1 MLGLVA
7 GFVAKLILPG
17 DDPGGFIVTA
27 IIGIVGGVVGG
38 VVGGFVGSLIGLGGV
53 DGRNIGSIILVIVG
67 AMILL
72 IGYRMVKKK
81 A

>member
-27 IIGIVGGVVGG
+27 IIGVVDG

-53 DGRNIGSIILVIVG
+53 DGLNIGSIILAVVG

>member
-27 IIGIVGGVVGG
+27 IIGIVGGVVG
-38 VVGGFVGSLIGLGGV
+38 SLIGLGGV
-53 DGRNIGSIILVIVG
+53 DGLNIGSIILAIVG

>member
-27 IIGIVGGVVGG
+27 IIGIVGGVI
-38 VVGGFVGSLIGLGGV
+38 GGFVGSLIGLGGV
-53 DGRNIGSIILVIVG
+53 DGLNIGSIILAIVG

>member
-38 VVGGFVGSLIGLGGV
+38 FVGSLIGLGGV
-53 DGRNIGSIILVIVG
+53 DGLNIGSIILAIVG

>member
-27 IIGIVGGVVGG
+27 IIGIVGGVVL
-38 VVGGFVGSLIGLGGV
+38 GFVGSLIGLGGV
-53 DGRNIGSIILVIVG
+53 DGLNIGSIILAIVG

>member
-1 MLGLVA
+1 VLGLVA

>member
-1 MLGLVA
+1 VLGLVA

-38 VVGGFVGSLIGLGGV
+38 FVGSLIGLGGV
-53 DGRNIGSIILVIVG
+53 DGLNIGSIILVIVG

>member
-1 MLGLVA
+1 VLGLVA

-27 IIGIVGGVVGG
+27 IIGIVGGM
-38 VVGGFVGSLIGLGGV
+38 VGGFVGSLIGLGGV
-53 DGRNIGSIILVIVG
+53 DGLNIGSIILVIVG

>member
-1 MLGLVA
+1 VLGLVA

-27 IIGIVGGVVGG
+27 IIGIVDG

-53 DGRNIGSIILVIVG
+53 DGLNIGSIILAVVG

>member
-7 GFVAKLILPG
+7 GFVAKLILPR

-27 IIGIVGGVVGG
+27 IIGVVDG

-53 DGRNIGSIILVIVG
+53 DGLNIGSIILAVVG

>member
-7 GFVAKLILPG
+7 EFVAKLILPG
-17 DDPGGFIVTA
+17 DDPGGFTVTA
-27 IIGIVGGVVGG
+27 IIGIVGGVVG
-38 VVGGFVGSLIGLGGV
+38 SLIGLGGV
-53 DGRNIGSIILVIVG
+53 DGLNIGSIILAIVG

>member
-1 MLGLVA
+1 M
-7 GFVAKLILPG
+7 ILPG

-27 IIGIVGGVVGG
+27 IIGIVGGVI
-38 VVGGFVGSLIGLGGV
+38 GGFVGSLLGLGGV
-53 DGRNIGSIILVIVG
+53 DGLNIGSIILAIVG

-72 IGYRMVKKK
+72 IGYRMVKKN

>member
-27 IIGIVGGVVGG
+27 IIGIVDG

-53 DGRNIGSIILVIVG
+53 DGLNIGSIILAVVG

>member
-7 GFVAKLILPG
+7 EFVAKLILPG

-27 IIGIVGGVVGG
+27 IIGIVGGM
-38 VVGGFVGSLIGLGGV
+38 VGGFVGSLIGLGGV
-53 DGRNIGSIILVIVG
+53 DGLNIGSIILVIVG

>member
-27 IIGIVGGVVGG
+27 IIGIVGGVVR
-38 VVGGFVGSLIGLGGV
+38 GFVGSLIGLGGV
-53 DGRNIGSIILVIVG
+53 DGLNIGSIILVIVG

>member
-7 GFVAKLILPG
+7 EFVAKLILPG
-17 DDPGGFIVTA
+17 DDPGGFTVTA
-27 IIGIVGGVVGG
+27 IIGIVGGVVG
-38 VVGGFVGSLIGLGGV
+38 SLIGLGGV
-53 DGRNIGSIILVIVG
+53 DGLNIGSIILVIVG

>member
-1 MLGLVA
+1 VLGLVA

-27 IIGIVGGVVGG
+27 IIGIVGGM
-38 VVGGFVGSLIGLGGV
+38 VGGFVGSLIGLGGV

>member
-27 IIGIVGGVVGG
+27 IIGIVGGVVR
-38 VVGGFVGSLIGLGGV
+38 GFVGSLIGLGGV
-53 DGRNIGSIILVIVG
+53 DGLNIGSIILAIVG

>member
-17 DDPGGFIVTA
+17 DDPGGFTVTA
-27 IIGIVGGVVGG
+27 IIGIVGGVVG
-38 VVGGFVGSLIGLGGV
+38 SLIGLGGV
-53 DGRNIGSIILVIVG
+53 DGLNIGSIILVIVG

>member
-27 IIGIVGGVVGG
+27 IIGIVGG

>member
-1 MLGLVA
+1 LLGL
-7 GFVAKLILPG
+7 VAKLILPG

-27 IIGIVGGVVGG
+27 IIGIVGGM
-38 VVGGFVGSLIGLGGV
+38 VGGFVGSLIGLGGV

>member
-17 DDPGGFIVTA
+17 DDPGGFSVTA
-27 IIGIVGGVVGG
+27 IIGIVDG
-38 VVGGFVGSLIGLGGV
+38 VVGGFVGSWIGLGGV
-53 DGRNIGSIILVIVG
+53 DGLNIGSIIRAVVG

>member
-38 VVGGFVGSLIGLGGV
+38 FVGSLIGLGGV
-53 DGRNIGSIILVIVG
+53 DGRNIGSIILAIVG